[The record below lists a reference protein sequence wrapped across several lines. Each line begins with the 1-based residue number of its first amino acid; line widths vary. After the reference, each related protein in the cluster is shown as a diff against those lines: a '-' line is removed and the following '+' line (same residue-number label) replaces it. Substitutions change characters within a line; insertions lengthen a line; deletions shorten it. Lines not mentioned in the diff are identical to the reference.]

1 MKIYVTDDGAAVDL
15 EHVLVVGE
23 VFEDFHYV
31 RTYMYVLTLAF
42 NSTKTIGYD
51 TEEQARAC
59 RAKFINAWKASK
71 ESASA

>member
-31 RTYMYVLTLAF
+31 EPYMYVLTLAF
-42 NSTKTIGYD
+42 NSTKIIGYD
-51 TEEQARAC
+51 TEKEARVC
-59 RAKFINAWKASK
+59 REKFINAWKSSK
-71 ESASA
+71 ENASA